1 MFFSTGVWDEGTT
14 RSRTSDHRFDPI
26 WAPFGLHFG
35 AIGPQLG
42 LILKVAP
49 ILIPILAQELAL
61 AGLVGFP
68 QSSGQTRARLVK
80 LAKQVPVVNQY

>member
-1 MFFSTGVWDEGTT
+1 MRGRQEAGPQIIVLTLSGRHSG
-14 RSRTSDHRFDPI
+14 PI
-26 WAPFGLHFG
+26 LAPL
-35 AIGPQLG
+35 GPQLG

-68 QSSGQTRARLVK
+68 QSSGQTQARLVK